1 MCGEGAGNCP
11 LYGDRQSQMVALP
24 GAAGR
29 IDLMEDPIQ
38 RPRLDRTKIS
48 VSSSFEDTETLAF
61 WHAQSPEARLRH
73 VEQLRRMNYGHRAS
87 ARLQRLLEIARR

>member
-1 MCGEGAGNCP
+1 
-11 LYGDRQSQMVALP
+11 
-24 GAAGR
+24 
-29 IDLMEDPIQ
+29 MEDPI
-38 RPRLDRTKIS
+38 RPLKLDKTKIS
-48 VSSSFEDTETLAF
+48 VSESFDETETLAF